1 MISDPVYPGSGAR
14 ALSKA
19 ISDDLLAYEAHRV
32 DEFAE
37 QGLGI
42 DGMPLAPGQTGPK
55 KRPAADLTKEILA
68 QQVSKLREELKA
80 LRASEADAKA
90 ETELLRKYLKATV
103 AALDIAAPGWRE
115 SQHADP

>member
-1 MISDPVYPGSGAR
+1 MRSRATASTACPWLRAR
-14 ALSKA
+14 
-19 ISDDLLAYEAHRV
+19 
-32 DEFAE
+32 
-37 QGLGI
+37 
-42 DGMPLAPGQTGPK
+42 PGQK

-103 AALDIAAPGWRE
+103 AALDIAAPGGRE
-115 SQHADP
+115 IQHADP